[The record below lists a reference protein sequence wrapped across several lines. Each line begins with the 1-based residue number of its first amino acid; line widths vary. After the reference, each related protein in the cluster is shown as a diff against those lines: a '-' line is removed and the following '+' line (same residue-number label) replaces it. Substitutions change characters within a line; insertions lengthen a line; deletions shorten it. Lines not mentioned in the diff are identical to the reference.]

1 MVRIND
7 IEEKKLIIAYS
18 KACSKKQDEILD
30 NRSVYATW
38 RSLWS
43 DDFRYRGVCLR
54 MRKNKFCTT
63 KNSKKKCVCPSYVLK
78 ECNTF
83 ISSITEWLNDV
94 YNQIG
99 SKKEN
104 KEYFEKMIFAYRKS
118 AFAELEQLLKDS
130 GLEAAG
136 YYLTDYTNK
145 RNPIRITN
153 FQLDYRISDD
163 KKKFIKAGSYEPL
176 KNYINQNAENLLQ
189 KVNRSDVVCLAE

>member
-38 RSLWS
+38 RSLWI

-94 YNQIG
+94 YNQNG

-145 RNPIRITN
+145 RNPIRITH
-153 FQLDYRISDD
+153 ST
-163 KKKFIKAGSYEPL
+163 SSSTYEMSRKL
-176 KNYINQNAENLLQ
+176 KSSSHLQQMIASKLPQMTIRGMLTRKSIN
-189 KVNRSDVVCLAE
+189 S